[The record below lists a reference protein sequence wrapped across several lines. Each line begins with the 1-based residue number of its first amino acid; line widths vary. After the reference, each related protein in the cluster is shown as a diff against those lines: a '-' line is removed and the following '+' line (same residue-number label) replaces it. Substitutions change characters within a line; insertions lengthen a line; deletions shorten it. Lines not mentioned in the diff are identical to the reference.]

1 MLYEILYP
9 LSKHFIGFNLFRYI
23 SFRAIFAA
31 LTAFFVCVVV
41 GPGIIR
47 LLQQHRF
54 NERVKSASAEIDK
67 VRKLKHAT
75 PTMGGTII
83 LLAVVVSVVL
93 FGRLDNLYVVL
104 GLWTVVAFSVI
115 GAADDWTKLT
125 RKGHGMKSLT
135 KLKFQSLV
143 AAVVVT
149 VLYLNVKDRA
159 ELTSLQLPLVKDWV
173 FDLGPLYLVL
183 SFLVIVGA
191 TNGVNFT
198 DGMDGLA
205 IGGVTMTGLT
215 FLVITYIVG
224 QADLTQFLNII
235 YVPGSSELTV
245 FLGAVVGAGLGF
257 LWFNCFPAQ
266 VFMGDTGS
274 LALGAALG
282 YVAIVTR
289 QEIALMIA
297 GLMFVADGISVV
309 LQVGSFRIF
318 GKKML
323 PFAPIS
329 NWWLLRRKDGGPQMH
344 EVKVT
349 VRYWIVMALMGALS
363 LVMLKVR

>member
-9 LSKHFIGFNLFRYI
+9 LSEYFIGFNLFRYI

-47 LLQQHRF
+47 QLKYHRF
-54 NERVKSASAEIDK
+54 RERCCSGSDEMD
-67 VRKLKHAT
+67 RLRELKHDT
-75 PTMGGTII
+75 PTMGGTIV
-83 LLAVVVSVVL
+83 LLAIVVSVLL

-125 RKGHGMKSLT
+125 RPGRGMRSLT

-143 AAVVVT
+143 AFVVVL
-149 VLYLNVKDRA
+149 VLYLNVKGRP

-173 FDLGPLYLVL
+173 FDLGPFYLVL

-224 QADLTQFLNII
+224 RADLTQFLNVI
-235 YVPGSSELTV
+235 YVPGASELTV

-282 YVAIVTR
+282 YVAIVCR

-297 GLMFVADGISVV
+297 GLMFVADGLSVV
-309 LQVGSFRIF
+309 LQVGSYRLT
-318 GKKML
+318 GKRLL

-329 NWWLLRRKDGGPQMH
+329 NWWLLRSPNGGPQMH

-363 LVMLKVR
+363 LVLLKVR

>member
-1 MLYEILYP
+1 
-9 LSKHFIGFNLFRYI
+9 
-23 SFRAIFAA
+23 
-31 LTAFFVCVVV
+31 
-41 GPGIIR
+41 
-47 LLQQHRF
+47 
-54 NERVKSASAEIDK
+54 
-67 VRKLKHAT
+67 
-75 PTMGGTII
+75 
-83 LLAVVVSVVL
+83 
-93 FGRLDNLYVVL
+93 
-104 GLWTVVAFSVI
+104 
-115 GAADDWTKLT
+115 
-125 RKGHGMKSLT
+125 
-135 KLKFQSLV
+135 
-143 AAVVVT
+143 
-149 VLYLNVKDRA
+149 
-159 ELTSLQLPLVKDWV
+159 VKDWV

-183 SFLVIVGA
+183 SFLVIVGT

-224 QADLTQFLNII
+224 QADLTRFLNVI
-235 YVPGSSELTV
+235 YVPGASELTV

-282 YVAIVTR
+282 YVAIVCR

-297 GLMFVADGISVV
+297 GLMFVADGVSVV
-309 LQVGSFRIF
+309 LQVGSYRLF
-318 GKKML
+318 GKKIL

-329 NWWLLRRKDGGPQMH
+329 NWWLLRSRNGGPQLH

-363 LVMLKVR
+363 LVLLKVR